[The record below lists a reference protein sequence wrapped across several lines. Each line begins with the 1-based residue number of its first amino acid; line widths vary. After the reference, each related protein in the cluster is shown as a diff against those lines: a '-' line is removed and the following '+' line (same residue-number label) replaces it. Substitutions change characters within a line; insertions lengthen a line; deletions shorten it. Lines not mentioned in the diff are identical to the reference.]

1 MALFV
6 YVTAPDAACAES
18 IGRMLL
24 ERRLAACVNILPAM
38 RSLYWW
44 NGAIE
49 SSQETAFI
57 AKTEADRF
65 EALAQA
71 VRAAHPYQCPC
82 VVALPVDRGAPDF
95 LEWVITSTRPEPVV

>member
-6 YVTAPDAACAES
+6 YVTAPDAACAET

-24 ERRLAACVNILPAM
+24 ERRLAACVNILPGV

-44 NGAIE
+44 NGVIE
-49 SSQETAFI
+49 SDEEAAFI
-57 AKTEADRF
+57 AKTEPDRF
-65 EALAQA
+65 EALAEA

-82 VVALPVDRGAPDF
+82 VVALPVDRATPDF
-95 LEWVITSTRPEPVV
+95 LDWIVAATRPE

>member
-6 YVTAPDAACAES
+6 YMTAPDAAGAEA

-24 ERRLAACVNILPAM
+24 ERRLAACVNILPAV

-49 SSQETAFI
+49 SSEETAFI
-57 AKTEADRF
+57 AKTEEDRF
-65 EALAQA
+65 EALAEA
-71 VRAAHPYQCPC
+71 VRVAHPYECPC

-95 LEWVITSTRPEPVV
+95 LDWIMASTRPE

>member
-6 YVTAPDAACAES
+6 YVTAPDAACAEA

-24 ERRLAACVNILPAM
+24 ERRLAACVNILPAV

-44 NGAIE
+44 NGVIE
-49 SSQETAFI
+49 NSEETAFI

-65 EALAQA
+65 EALATA
-71 VRAAHPYQCPC
+71 VRAVHPYECPC
-82 VVALPVDRGAPDF
+82 VVALPVDRATPDF
-95 LEWVITSTRPEPVV
+95 LDWIIASTRPE